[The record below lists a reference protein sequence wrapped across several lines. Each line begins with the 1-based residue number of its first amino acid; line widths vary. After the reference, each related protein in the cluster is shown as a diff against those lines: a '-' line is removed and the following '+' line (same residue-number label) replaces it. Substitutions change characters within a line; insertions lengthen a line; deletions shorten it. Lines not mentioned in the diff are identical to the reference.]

1 MKSIINIIL
10 FFTTFL
16 TITFAQSQS
25 IISVEEAGRRIYQ
38 DGIGTSV
45 REINDINNFFD
56 PYIGNWR
63 TTYDGKIYDLSIF
76 EERIFIPESNVYE
89 DQLSFSYT
97 IKDAVTGDV
106 LADSSY
112 IQLGEPNGSAY
123 QPVSGFYEFL
133 MHMDCGESKKISMG
147 FQPLDSSLLGNN
159 YDYLILVAIN
169 SQYHQNAG
177 PGCQSYSHLI
187 PNGHNFVFTRI

>member
-1 MKSIINIIL
+1 MNCKSNLIIVAL
-10 FFTTFL
+10 FCFCL
-16 TITFAQSQS
+16 GNSQS
-25 IISVEEAGRRIYQ
+25 VISVEEAGRRIYQ

-56 PYIGNWR
+56 PYIGDWR
-63 TTYDGKIYDLSIF
+63 TTYDGKIYDFTIF

-97 IKDAVTGDV
+97 IKDAATGDV

-112 IQLGEPNGSAY
+112 VQLGEPTGSAY
-123 QPVSGFYEFL
+123 QPISGFYELL
-133 MHMDCGESKKISMG
+133 MFTGCGESKKISMG
-147 FQPLDSSLLGNN
+147 FQPIDITMPGDM
-159 YDYLILVAIN
+159 YDYLIVVAIN

-177 PGCQSYSHLI
+177 SRCQSYSHLI
-187 PNGHNFVFTRI
+187 PNEYNFVFTRI